1 MISEVDRN
9 AVNMSLAAIPHA
21 RDCGRVVHPTN
32 SEQSIGY
39 TERRFTFVADA
50 PRHFR
55 CDTCG
60 AKGPEL
66 PVHLSGEQV
75 MEAMRGM
82 AMTAGQSS

>member
-9 AVNMSLAAIPHA
+9 AVNMSLAAIPHPS
-21 RDCGRVVHPTN
+21 DCGRI
-32 SEQSIGY
+32 SIGY
-39 TERRFTFVADA
+39 TERKFTFVADT

-66 PVHLSGEQV
+66 PVHLSGEQI

-82 AMTAGQSS
+82 AMTAGQPPSRK